1 MSSAVHQLRQL
12 EHCASWRVLDFLAV
26 RILLLPSV
34 LLLHCRSFTKVPLVW
49 SIEVYISA
57 YSSNPSVSVLEL
69 VYCRQD
75 LALLRL
81 SLVYLLHRACS
92 ISANVYPVSIPS
104 FKYVFFWIYYSVNV
118 SWQLCNAWVLLCRH
132 NLFRVLHHWVVEHRV
147 VAIHNL
153 LSDLSFCISQYSVLV
168 LLVLIAEQVAA
179 FLYSRLV
186 EERVYVCSCRRQ
198 ANRLSLV
205 IVGAQK
211 CWLELALHIAVYV
224 WRDRVRLHSL
234 SQCL

>member
-1 MSSAVHQLRQL
+1 M
-12 EHCASWRVLDFLAV
+12 RVLDFLAV

-81 SLVYLLHRACS
+81 SLVYLLHCADT
-92 ISANVYPVSIPS
+92 ISSNVYPVSIPS
-104 FKYVFFWIYYSVNV
+104 FKDVFFWIYYSVNV
-118 SWQLCNAWVLLCRH
+118 SWQLCNAWILLCRH
-132 NLFRVLHHWVVEHRV
+132 KLFRVLDYRIVEDWVVAV
-147 VAIHNL
+147 HNL
-153 LSDLSFCISQYSVLV
+153 LSNLSFSISQYSILV
-168 LLVLIAEQVAA
+168 LLVLIAKQVAA
-179 FLYSRLV
+179 FLYCWLV

-205 IVGAQK
+205 IVCA
-211 CWLELALHIAVYV
+211 
-224 WRDRVRLHSL
+224 
-234 SQCL
+234 